1 MAIGISSHAW
11 KLIQEVTIMF
21 VNKYILNY
29 NDDSSYWEV
38 IIGGEVVFES
48 YDLEDCTDYIVSHN
62 QE

>member
-1 MAIGISSHAW
+1 
-11 KLIQEVTIMF
+11 MF

-38 IIGGEVVFES
+38 IIGWEVVFES

>member
-1 MAIGISSHAW
+1 
-11 KLIQEVTIMF
+11 MF

-29 NDDSSYWEV
+29 NDDSLEDCTSYWEV

-48 YDLEDCTDYIVSHN
+48 YDLEDCTDYIVDSHN